1 MRRLVIL
8 IISADNQQ
16 FVFSGGKDLLFAVN
30 YCRDREI
37 GAVMKNDI
45 PFSVEGNPTILE
57 WHFIK
62 TDSELQLWFQGDM
75 VGST

>member
-1 MRRLVIL
+1 M
-8 IISADNQQ
+8 
-16 FVFSGGKDLLFAVN
+16 LFAVN